1 MTLSTNV
8 YVLDEIDPREVFRFC
23 QGLLTKY
30 DDEQRGPDRQVW
42 SDDPRQNYRDGQWID
57 DPDGRR
63 SIANKLG
70 QGLPGIL
77 DITYRTGGPL
87 RTEAQA
93 AEHAEHCSDDC
104 SGQWHDQPCWLDV
117 DFDTAYSAK
126 FANGMS
132 CGDLHA
138 ALVAELGHWL
148 TGKGIRWRWR
158 NEFTG
163 EVHDDPAK
171 LIDLVTGGFAATA
184 WYQNTVLPAILG
196 GIGGAP

>member
-8 YVLDEIDPREVFRFC
+8 YVLDPIDPEEVFRFC

-30 DDEQRGPDRQVW
+30 DEDRRTPDRQVW
-42 SDDPRQNYRDGQWID
+42 SDDPCQNYSDGQWID

-63 SIANKLG
+63 RIANKLG

-87 RTEAQA
+87 RTEEQA
-93 AEHAEHCSDDC
+93 AQHDEHCSDDC
-104 SGQWHDQPCWLDV
+104 SDRWHDQPCWLDV

-126 FANGMS
+126 FEGGMG

-196 GIGGAP
+196 GAL

>member
-30 DDEQRGPDRQVW
+30 DEDRRTPDQQVW
-42 SDDPRQNYRDGQWID
+42 SDEPRKTYRDRQLID

-63 SIANKLG
+63 SIANQLG

-93 AEHAEHCSDDC
+93 AEHDEDCSDDC
-104 SGQWHDQPCWLDV
+104 SGRWHDQPCWLDV
-117 DFDTAYSAK
+117 DFDTAYGAT
-126 FANGMS
+126 FEGGMG

-138 ALVAELGHWL
+138 ALVAELGQWL

-171 LIDLVTGGFAATA
+171 LIELVSGGFEAAA
-184 WYQNTVLPAILG
+184 WFQTSALPAILASSVG
-196 GIGGAP
+196 VL